1 MYLSKY
7 VVRAH
12 KIFWD
17 ILNEIEYQQKGKKG
31 VLIYFIYSIKN
42 YYFSWIIYDV
52 TGPTTG

>member
-31 VLIYFIYSIKN
+31 VLIYFIYSIK
-42 YYFSWIIYDV
+42 IIILV
-52 TGPTTG
+52 ELFMT